1 MIVERP
7 MIEFLIRFLLVVRS
21 RLKSRARLEAEN
33 IVLRQQVIVLSRKAR
48 SRVRLRNLD
57 RLIFVWLYRF
67 FPAILN
73 AITVVKPETVI
84 RWHRR
89 GFRAY
94 WRWKSR
100 RRGGRPRVDCEIRD
114 LIRGMSKENP
124 LWGAPRIHGE
134 LLMLGIEVAQ
144 STVARYMTRRQGP
157 PSQGWK
163 TFLRNHAAGIA
174 SIDLFVVRTISFKLL
189 YGLVILRHARRRLI
203 TISVTNN
210 PTAEWIA
217 GQLTEAFPWD
227 EAPRYLIRDR
237 DRIYGSIITRRMR
250 AMGIR
255 DKPTAPAS
263 PWQNGFAERLIGSIR
278 RECVDHF
285 VVLGE
290 AHLRRI
296 LRAYAHYYNDVRTH
310 RSLGKDA
317 PAFRPVLRYGIIN
330 SQAILGGLHH
340 HYVRV

>member
-1 MIVERP
+1 MFA
-7 MIEFLIRFLLVVRS
+7 FLTKLLLIARS
-21 RLKSRARLEAEN
+21 RLKSRASLEAEN
-33 IVLRQQVIVLSRKAR
+33 LVLRQQVIVLSRQSR

-100 RRGGRPRVDCEIRD
+100 RRGGRPKIDREIRD
-114 LIRGMSKENP
+114 LIRRMSKENP

-144 STVARYMTRRQGP
+144 STVARYMTRKQGP

-174 SIDLFVVRTISFKLL
+174 SIDVFVVRTISFKLL
-189 YGLVILRHARRRLI
+189 YGLVILRHARRRLVR
-203 TISVTNN
+203 ISVTNN

-217 GQLTEAFPWD
+217 GQLTDAFPWD
-227 EAPRYLIRDR
+227 EAPRHLIRDR
-237 DRIYGSIITRRMR
+237 DGAFGPAYTRRIH

-255 DKPTAPAS
+255 DHPIAPRS
-263 PWQNGFAERLIGSIR
+263 PWQNGHVERLIGSIR
-278 RECVDHF
+278 RESLDHL
-285 VVLGE
+285 VVFGE
-290 AHLRRI
+290 AHLRGV
-296 LRAYAHYYNDVRTH
+296 LKAYASYYNEART
-310 RSLGKDA
+310 RLSLDKDA
-317 PAFRPVLRYGIIN
+317 PDFRRAQKFGCIAAIP
-330 SQAILGGLHH
+330 ILGGLHH
-340 HYVRV
+340 QYVRA